1 MATNVKEIFKTV
13 DRMDAQ
19 GFASYFTEDG
29 LFTFGNWPT
38 VKGRDEVAGSVD
50 NFFSSIKGLEHRL
63 IDTWSVEG
71 VDIVEVEV
79 TYTRHDDS
87 TVDLTAACIFRLEG
101 DLISDYRIYMDI
113 SPLYAESPDAQ
124 A

>member
-1 MATNVKEIFKTV
+1 MALDVKELFQTV
-13 DRMDAQ
+13 DRMDSA

-38 VKGRDEVAGSVD
+38 VKGRSEVIGAVDE
-50 NFFSSIKGLEHRL
+50 FFGSIKALEHRL
-63 IDTWSVEG
+63 IDSWSVDG
-71 VDIVEVEV
+71 VDIVEVAV

-87 TVDLTAACIFRLEG
+87 RVDLTAACFFRLDG

-113 SPLYAESPDAQ
+113 GPLYADEAEVTV
-124 A
+124 